1 MFRKLPNRFEVCRKN
16 GNVNTFCLVRYIT
29 IVVLILIPSEKLEDF
44 FLYFWD
50 SHFVG
55 FASAMASRAADDVEP
70 KFEKVLEGLQGAE
83 GPVFDKNGNFFM
95 VAPDTGEIYNV
106 NLQEKRVCK
115 F

>member
-1 MFRKLPNRFEVCRKN
+1 
-16 GNVNTFCLVRYIT
+16 
-29 IVVLILIPSEKLEDF
+29 
-44 FLYFWD
+44 
-50 SHFVG
+50 
-55 FASAMASRAADDVEP
+55 MASRAADDVEP